1 MNTKSNK
8 IKCPS
13 CGAQIDVDKVLSH
26 QLEDELEKKY
36 NRKLVS
42 EREKLKKAVEKGIQE
57 KIAKIEENSK
67 KKAKEEQAEE
77 VKALEKELKEK
88 SDQVKELNK
97 SKAEI
102 GRLKREK
109 DELRGKIT
117 SELEQQLS
125 ETLAEKETEKKQFE
139 DKLRKKYNHQ
149 LASEQ
154 AKLQAEKEAVE
165 KQKLKFDANVKKAV
179 KQGIQEK
186 QRILKE
192 EAREEHAEEV
202 KALKDELKEKS
213 DQVKELHKSKAKIEQ
228 LKLEKDELQDKI
240 TFEKEQEHRQKL
252 NEEKAKIK
260 QLEEE
265 KAKRKITEAE
275 FKISEKD
282 QNIQQ
287 QQVQLKNMQQKL
299 EQGPVRLQGE
309 AQELAIEEW
318 LKDQFPLDAIE
329 EIKKGARGADCL
341 QTVKNPSGKNCG
353 TIYYES
359 KRTGSFRKDWI
370 DKFNADIRE
379 KKADIGVLVTQAM
392 PKGMERFGPKD
403 GIWICSFD
411 EFKGLCHVFRA
422 HLIEMSKAVVAQK
435 NRGDKMAMLYDYLT
449 SNEFR
454 SYAEAIVQS
463 FVQMKKGLG
472 AEKRATERRWKQQE
486 KQIEIGLG
494 GIAGMVGAIEGIAGN
509 AIQPPASLELPS
521 GDEEYDNDD

>member
-13 CGAQIDVDKVLSH
+13 CGEPIDVNKVLYH
-26 QLEDELEKKY
+26 QLEGEV
-36 NRKLVS
+36 RKDFDAHV
-42 EREKLKKAVEKGIQE
+42 KKAVQE
-57 KIAKIEENSK
+57 KQRIL
-67 KKAKEEQAEE
+67 KEEAREEHAEE

-88 SDQVKELNK
+88 SNQVKELNK

-125 ETLAEKETEKKQFE
+125 ETLAEKET
-139 DKLRKKYNHQ
+139 KLRKNYDRQ
-149 LASEQ
+149 LDQEQ

-179 KQGIQEK
+179 QQGIQEK

-192 EAREEHAEEV
+192 EVREEYAGRVKTLEEEV
-202 KALKDELKEKS
+202 KEKS
-213 DQVKELHKSKAKIEQ
+213 DKVKELNKAKAEIER
-228 LKLEKDELQDKI
+228 LKLAKDEMESEIELKAQKKI
-240 TFEKEQEHRQKL
+240 AETV
-252 NEEKAKIK
+252 NEERAKIK
-260 QLEEE
+260 QFEEE
-265 KAKRKITEAE
+265 KAKQKITEAE
-275 FKISEKD
+275 LKITEYKT
-282 QNIQQ
+282 NID
-287 QQVQLKNMQQKL
+287 QLKDDLKKAEQKAN
-299 EQGPVRLQGE
+299 QVPAPWKGE

-318 LKDQFPLDAIE
+318 LKVQFRYDAIVK
-329 EIKKGARGADCL
+329 IKKGQKGADCL
-341 QTVKNPSGKNCG
+341 QTVRDLGKDCG

-359 KRTGSFRKDWI
+359 KRVGSFRKDWI
-370 DKFNADIRE
+370 DKFKADIRQ

-392 PKGMERFGPKD
+392 PKDMEHFGLKD

-411 EFKGLCHVFRA
+411 EFKGLCHVFRDF
-422 HLIEMSKAVVAQK
+422 LIQMSKTVVAQK
-435 NRGDKMAMLYDYLT
+435 NKGDKMAMLYDYLT

-463 FVQMKKGLG
+463 FVQMKKGLD
-472 AEKRATERRWKQQE
+472 AEKRAAERKWKQQE
-486 KQIEIGLG
+486 KQIGKALDGL
-494 GIAGMVGAIEGIAGN
+494 AGMYGAIEGIAGN
-509 AIQPPASLELPS
+509 AIQPPDSLELPS